1 MRNGASLF
9 LELQVGLNVIEDKK
23 PLLLVE
29 LVKVEGTLRIVY
41 LLL

>member
-1 MRNGASLF
+1 MCNRPSL
-9 LELQVGLNVIEDKK
+9 LLIVQVSLYVIEDKK

-29 LVKVEGTLRIVY
+29 LVKVERTLRIVN

>member
-1 MRNGASLF
+1 MRNGPSF
-9 LELQVGLNVIEDKK
+9 LLEIQVGLNIIEDEK

-29 LVKVEGTLRIVY
+29 LVKVERTLRIVN